1 MMAWSLAPRLFR
13 HRAAETPLLAAEPP
27 GLPAGVIALG
37 RGGAGEI
44 GALLRDDGVYAGLL
58 RVLAPAGRG
67 LADVAALAEAL
78 PPGVCQIVTVRWP
91 IDPDRAARSWRA
103 ATRGGMVGTAL
114 AGEIGAGYL
123 PALAEAGWSEVRTF
137 LTILRPDPERLLRDL
152 VAIAGALPLRARPA
166 TLAEAK
172 HLAGEWFA
180 PHAAGLVT
188 IGWSLTELIAEP
200 PPDWARMILE
210 APALRGIATT
220 LTLHLEPVG
229 TPAPVSLELHRRL
242 AEIDAEIA
250 ARRDAAPR
258 RPDEADEAEDLLAE
272 RHELLAALATSGT
285 SNDRPRP
292 AQLLLGCSVE
302 PQSARALRGEIE
314 AVLHRVGLQAISLGP
329 GRSDDTLLSCSPLG
343 IALVGRELTLTT
355 RGASLLAPIV
365 PAMDGLGAMGS
376 DERPRGL
383 PLGLRRDGA
392 ATIVPPGSDLVA
404 VGEAASG
411 LTAAIQTWTL
421 GQLASGTE
429 VLVVDTHGGWRS
441 AALAAGGE
449 RVPVALGLGGLL
461 GSLGAEGL
469 RDDGPATRQ
478 IAHWADMIARI
489 LVDLCPDLDDDEL
502 GDLTGQL
509 LALAEG
515 DLAWGEPVQLGPI
528 IARLRE
534 SEREPARH
542 LAAMLTATGALKPLP
557 PHEWHGGLTVFEAVP
572 DHAGQRIAA
581 PAGCA
586 AVALGA
592 IRDALGN
599 AVLDGRRARLI
610 VLDDLT
616 TLLEASAG
624 PTLLSAILTAAGR
637 AGVPVWCA
645 ASSLAACPRP
655 ALEALRALGPLAVLF
670 PAQPDSLRATARAL
684 DLPPGLFEGRA
695 GLSAGEAL
703 VIHGEDA
710 TPIQLLPLALP
721 PYTLR

>member
-1 MMAWSLAPRLFR
+1 M
-13 HRAAETPLLAAEPP
+13 LAAEPP
-27 GLPAGVIALG
+27 GLPAGVVALG

-58 RVLAPAGRG
+58 RVLPPAGRG
-67 LADVAALAEAL
+67 LADVAALADAL
-78 PPGVCQIVTVRWP
+78 PPGACQIVTVRWP
-91 IDPDRAARSWRA
+91 IDPERAARSWRA
-103 ATRGGMVGTAL
+103 ATRGGIGATAL

-137 LTILRPDPERLLRDL
+137 LAILRPNPDRLLRDL
-152 VAIAGALPLRARPA
+152 VAIGDALPLPARPA
-166 TLAEAK
+166 TLAEMK

-200 PPDWARMILE
+200 RPDWARIILE

-242 AEIDAEIA
+242 TEIDAEIA
-250 ARRDAAPR
+250 ARRAGIPHSD
-258 RPDEADEAEDLLAE
+258 DEGDEAEDLLAE
-272 RHELLAALATSGT
+272 RHELLAALAVSGT
-285 SNDRPRP
+285 GTDRPRP
-292 AQLLLGCSVE
+292 AQLLLGCSTE

-314 AVLHRVGLQAISLGP
+314 AVLHRVGFQAISLGP
-329 GRSDDTLLSCSPLG
+329 GRSGDTLLSCSPLG

-365 PAMDGLGAMGS
+365 PAMDGLGAMGG

-392 ATIVPPGSDLVA
+392 AATVPPGSDLVA
-404 VGEAASG
+404 VGEEAAGPTS
-411 LTAAIQTWTL
+411 AIQTWAL
-421 GQLASGTE
+421 GQLAGGAE

-441 AALAAGGE
+441 ATLAAGGE

-461 GSLGAEGL
+461 GGLGVETL
-469 RDDGPATRQ
+469 RDGGSTPRQ
-478 IAHWADMIARI
+478 IVRWADLVARM

-528 IARLRE
+528 VARLRE
-534 SEREPARH
+534 SAHEPARH
-542 LAAMLTATGALKPLP
+542 LAAMLTATGALKPPP
-557 PHEWHGGLTVFEAVP
+557 PHEWAGGLTVFEATP

-599 AVLDGRRARLI
+599 AQADGRRARLI

-624 PTLLSAILTAAGR
+624 PALLGAILTAAGR

-655 ALEALRALGPLAVLF
+655 ALEALRALSPLVVLF
-670 PAQPDSLRATARAL
+670 PGQPDSLRATARAL

-695 GLSAGEAL
+695 GLGTGEAL

>member
-13 HRAAETPLLAAEPP
+13 QQTAETPLIAAEPS
-27 GLPAGVIALG
+27 GLPAGVVALG

-58 RVLAPAGRG
+58 RLLAPAGRSLG
-67 LADVAALAEAL
+67 DVAALAEAL
-78 PPGVCQIVTVRWP
+78 PPGACQIVTVRWP
-91 IDPDRAARSWRA
+91 IDSERAARSWRA
-103 ATRGGMVGTAL
+103 ATRGGMAGTAL
-114 AGEIGAGYL
+114 AGEIGASYL
-123 PALAEAGWSEVRTF
+123 PALAEAGWSEVRTY
-137 LTILRPDPERLLRDL
+137 LAILRADPERLQRDL
-152 VAIAGALPLRARPA
+152 FAIGGTLPLPARPA

-172 HLAGEWFA
+172 RLAGEWFA

-200 PPDWARMILE
+200 RPDWARTILE
-210 APALRGIATT
+210 APALRGIATC

-250 ARRDAAPR
+250 TRRADIPHS
-258 RPDEADEAEDLLAE
+258 DEEGDGAEDLLAE
-272 RHELLAALATSGT
+272 RHELLAALAASGT
-285 SNDRPRP
+285 GTERPRP
-292 AQLLLGCSVE
+292 AQLLLACSVE
-302 PQSARALRGEIE
+302 PQGARALRGEIE

-365 PAMDGLGAMGS
+365 PAMDGLGAMGG
-376 DERPRGL
+376 DERPHGL

-392 ATIVPPGSDLVA
+392 AATVPPGSDLVA
-404 VGEAASG
+404 VGES
-411 LTAAIQTWTL
+411 TAGPTSAIQTWTL
-421 GQLASGTE
+421 GQLGSGVE

-441 AALAAGGE
+441 ATLAAGGD

-461 GSLGAEGL
+461 GGLGVEML
-469 RDDGPATRQ
+469 RDDGPSSRQ
-478 IAHWADMIARI
+478 IARWADTVART

-528 IARLRE
+528 VARLRE

-542 LAAMLTATGALKPLP
+542 LAAMLTATGASKPLP
-557 PHEWHGGLTVFEAVP
+557 PHEWHGGLTVFEATP
-572 DHAGQRIAA
+572 DHGGQRIAA

-592 IRDALGN
+592 IRDALGA
-599 AVLDGRRARLI
+599 AVADRRRARLV
-610 VLDDLT
+610 VLDDLA

-624 PTLLSAILTAAGR
+624 PPLLSAILTAAGR

-645 ASSLAACPRP
+645 ASSLAACPRS
-655 ALEALRALGPLAVLF
+655 ALEALRALSPLTVLF
-670 PAQPDSLRATARAL
+670 PAQADSLRATARAL

-695 GLSAGEAL
+695 GLGAGEAL

>member
-1 MMAWSLAPRLFR
+1 MAWSLAPRLFR
-13 HRAAETPLLAAEPP
+13 HRTAETPLIAAEPS
-27 GLPAGVIALG
+27 GLPAGVVALG

-58 RVLAPAGRG
+58 RVLAPTGRG

-78 PPGVCQIVTVRWP
+78 PTGACQIVTVRWP

-103 ATRGGMVGTAL
+103 ATRGGMAATAL

-137 LTILRPDPERLLRDL
+137 LAILRPDPERLLRDL
-152 VAIAGALPLRARPA
+152 VAIGGALPLPARPA

-172 HLAGEWFA
+172 HLAGEWFV

-200 PPDWARMILE
+200 PPDWARALLE
-210 APALRGIATT
+210 APALRGIATN

-229 TPAPVSLELHRRL
+229 TSAPVSLELHRRL

-250 ARRDAAPR
+250 ARRRDAPQGD
-258 RPDEADEAEDLLAE
+258 DEGDEAEDLLAE
-272 RHELLAALATSGT
+272 RHELLAALAVSGT
-285 SNDRPRP
+285 GTDRPRP
-292 AQLLLGCSVE
+292 ARLLLGCSVE
-302 PQSARALRGEIE
+302 PQGARALRGEID
-314 AVLHRVGLQAISLGP
+314 AVLHRVGLRAISLGP

-343 IALVGRELTLTT
+343 IALVGRDLTLTM
-355 RGASLLAPIV
+355 RGAALLSPIV
-365 PAMDGLGAMGS
+365 PAIDGLGAMGG

-392 ATIVPPGSDLVA
+392 AATVPPDSDLVA
-404 VGEAASG
+404 VGEEAHGPTS
-411 LTAAIQTWTL
+411 AIQTWTL

-429 VLVVDTHGGWRS
+429 VLVVDTHGGWRPV
-441 AALAAGGE
+441 AMAAGGS
-449 RVPVALGLGGLL
+449 RVSVALGLGGLL
-461 GSLGAEGL
+461 GGLGAELL
-469 RDDGPATRQ
+469 RHAGPSARQ
-478 IAHWADMIARI
+478 IARWADLVARTLI
-489 LVDLCPDLDDDEL
+489 DLCPDLDDDEL

-534 SEREPARH
+534 SEHEPARH

-557 PHEWHGGLTVFEAVP
+557 PHEWRGGLTVFDAVP

-599 AVLDGRRARLI
+599 AVNDGRRARLV
-610 VLDDLT
+610 VLDDLA

-624 PTLLSAILTAAGR
+624 PALLGAVLAAAGR

-655 ALEALRALGPLAVLF
+655 ALEALRSLSPLAILF
-670 PAQPDSLRATARAL
+670 PARSDSLRATARAL

-695 GLSAGEAL
+695 GLDPGEAL